1 MTVFCRRNES
11 ANQIDQKEVHQLN
24 QNHTSNLE
32 YALGFLKVASEI
44 TKGHRNMKVGVYK
57 KGNAFS
63 SVTLKKV
70 EKNDTSMTEWR

>member
-32 YALGFLKVASEI
+32 YALGFLKGASEI
-44 TKGHRNMKVGVYK
+44 KGHRNMKVGVCK

-70 EKNDTSMTEWR
+70 EKNDRSMTEWR